1 MNKGRELEA
10 LVYCSSLPV
19 CQAGT
24 AGTTWLGGV
33 RVGVG
38 RWVGGGSG
46 WAVFWGRGVGGG
58 GGGGREGTLV

>member
-10 LVYCSSLPV
+10 LVYCSRLPV

-38 RWVGGGSG
+38 R
-46 WAVFWGRGVGGG
+46 FGGG
-58 GGGGREGTLV
+58 GVWVGSFLGEGGGGGRGGGREGTLV